1 MDATHIVLGGMLF
14 FSVVV
19 AIIGFLM
26 LGRMLKKDEA
36 IAAAIFLAHRQLE
49 EYLKP
54 QPRQ

>member
-1 MDATHIVLGGMLF
+1 MDATHIVLGGMLLS
-14 FSVVV
+14 SVVV

-36 IAAAIFLAHRQLE
+36 IDAAIFLAHRQLE
-49 EYLKP
+49 EYLRH